1 MPEGKHVYE
10 FGPFRLDPAERRLLR
25 NNQTVLLAPKAF
37 DTLLL
42 LVENSGHLLTKDEL
56 MKRLWP
62 ETFVEEAN
70 LAQNISAIRR
80 ALDEKNGGA
89 QYIETVPKGGY
100 RFVGKV
106 SVSHPA
112 ATSAEPARQSDET
125 PGPQSPSVRSRDLR
139 GRVVLGV
146 AIVMALA
153 VLAWGIGHLR
163 VRAGESLSPIRSIAI
178 LPLLNLSNDP
188 QQEYF
193 VDGMTDELITDLAK
207 IGKLRVIS
215 RTSVMSYKG
224 THKSL
229 GAIAGELNVDAV
241 VEGTVLRAGNRV
253 RVTAQLL
260 RASPERHLWAD
271 SYQGDL
277 TDVFSLQDR
286 VARSI
291 AREIRVTLT
300 PEEQARLTSLQPAD
314 PEAYDAY
321 VRGRHYASQL
331 TPDGFEKAIL
341 NFGRAIEL
349 QPLYAQAYADLAE
362 TYCWAA
368 ATQSIPVQEGLLKAR
383 QAAMKALEMD
393 ETLSQAHSSL
403 AWVKYAYEWNF
414 PEAEREFRRSVELNP
429 GASWPLL
436 WYGMYLAQGNR
447 IEESIAE
454 MKKVQQVDPLSPV
467 VNALALVPLLT
478 GRKYDIAIEGGQ
490 KVLEMDRSN
499 GLARWLLTTAYEWKG
514 DFSKA
519 IDLEEETAVLYGETK
534 EAAAQRFTRLRRA
547 YERLGTK
554 EYWRMNLEQQLS
566 QWKTNPG
573 DPYNHAVFYARVGKN
588 LEAFTWLGKAYQV
601 RSQELIFGLRTEP
614 AFDAMRSD
622 PRYTDLVHRIGFPAQ
637 DR

>member
-106 SVSHPA
+106 SVSQPA
-112 ATSAEPARQSDET
+112 APSAEPARQSDET

-146 AIVMALA
+146 AIVLALA

-368 ATQSIPVQEGLLKAR
+368 ATQSIPVQEGLFKAR

-519 IDLEEETAVLYGETK
+519 IDLEEETAVLYGESK

-573 DPYNHAVFYARVGKN
+573 DPYNHAVSYARVGKN

>member
-1 MPEGKHVYE
+1 
-10 FGPFRLDPAERRLLR
+10 
-25 NNQTVLLAPKAF
+25 
-37 DTLLL
+37 
-42 LVENSGHLLTKDEL
+42 
-56 MKRLWP
+56 
-62 ETFVEEAN
+62 
-70 LAQNISAIRR
+70 
-80 ALDEKNGGA
+80 
-89 QYIETVPKGGY
+89 
-100 RFVGKV
+100 
-106 SVSHPA
+106 
-112 ATSAEPARQSDET
+112 
-125 PGPQSPSVRSRDLR
+125 
-139 GRVVLGV
+139 
-146 AIVMALA
+146 
-153 VLAWGIGHLR
+153 
-163 VRAGESLSPIRSIAI
+163 
-178 LPLLNLSNDP
+178 
-188 QQEYF
+188 

-368 ATQSIPVQEGLLKAR
+368 ATQSIPVQEGLFKAR

-519 IDLEEETAVLYGETK
+519 IDLEEETAVLYGESK

-573 DPYNHAVFYARVGKN
+573 DPYNHAVSYARVGKN

>member
-1 MPEGKHVYE
+1 MPEAKHFYE
-10 FGPFRLDPAERRLLR
+10 FGPFRLDPAERLLLR
-25 NNQTVLLAPKAF
+25 NNQTVPLAPKAF
-37 DTLLL
+37 ETLLL

-62 ETFVEEAN
+62 GTFVEEVN

-80 ALDEKNGGA
+80 ALDDKNGGT
-89 QYIETVPKGGY
+89 QHIETVPKGGY
-100 RFVGKV
+100 RFVGQV
-106 SVSHPA
+106 NVSQAAASSIAPAPQSVSIPA
-112 ATSAEPARQSDET
+112 PE
-125 PGPQSPSVRSRDLR
+125 VRPVMSKALR
-139 GRVVLGV
+139 RRIVLGIAV
-146 AIVMALA
+146 VMALA
-153 VLAWGIGHLR
+153 LLAWGIGRR
-163 VRAGESLSPIRSIAI
+163 VRAVDSLSPIHSIAI
-178 LPLLNLSNDP
+178 LPLQNLSNDP

-207 IGKLRVIS
+207 IGQLRVIS

-229 GAIAGELNVDAV
+229 GTIANELNVDAV
-241 VEGTVLRAGNRV
+241 VEGTVLRSGNRV

-260 RASPERHLWAD
+260 GASPERHLWAD

-291 AREIRVTLT
+291 AREIRVALT
-300 PEEQARLTSLQPAD
+300 PEEQARLTSLQPSD

-349 QPLYAQAYADLAE
+349 RPRYAQAYADLAE
-362 TYCWAA
+362 TYCWAVGA
-368 ATQSIPVQEGLLKAR
+368 KMIPAQEGLLKAR

-414 PEAEREFRRSVELNP
+414 PEAEREFRRSLELNP
-429 GASWPLL
+429 GASWPRL

-454 MKKVQQVDPLSPV
+454 MKKVQQIDPLSPA
-467 VNALALVPLLT
+467 VNALALTPLLT
-478 GRKYDIAIEGGQ
+478 GRKYDIAIEAGQ
-490 KVLEMDRSN
+490 KVLEMDRGN
-499 GLARWLLTTAYEWKG
+499 GLARWLLTTAYEGKG

-519 IDLEEETAVLYGETK
+519 MDLQEETAVLYGENK
-534 EAAAQRFTRLRRA
+534 EAAAQRFALLRRA
-547 YERLGTK
+547 YERLGPK

-566 QWKTNPG
+566 QWRKNPG
-573 DPYNHAVFYARVGKN
+573 DPYGLSMLYARVGN
-588 LEAFTWLGKAYQV
+588 TDHAFAWLEKAYQA
-601 RSQELIFGLRTEP
+601 RSQEMTYWLRTDP
-614 AFDAMRSD
+614 AFDGLRSD
-622 PRYTDLVHRIGFPAQ
+622 AKYADLVHRIGFPQ
-637 DR
+637 

>member
-1 MPEGKHVYE
+1 MPEGKHVYK
-10 FGPFRLDPAERRLLR
+10 FGPFRLDPAERLLLR

-106 SVSHPA
+106 SVSQPA
-112 ATSAEPARQSDET
+112 APSAEPARQSDET

-146 AIVMALA
+146 AIVLALA

-519 IDLEEETAVLYGETK
+519 IDLEEETAVLYGESK

-547 YERLGTK
+547 YDRLGPK

>member
-10 FGPFRLDPAERRLLR
+10 FGPFRLDPAERLLLR

-42 LVENSGHLLTKDEL
+42 LVENSGHLLTKNEL

-112 ATSAEPARQSDET
+112 APSAEPARQSDET

-368 ATQSIPVQEGLLKAR
+368 ATQSIPVQEGLFKAR

-547 YERLGTK
+547 YDRLGPK

-573 DPYNHAVFYARVGKN
+573 DPYNRAVFYARVGKN

>member
-1 MPEGKHVYE
+1 MPEGKHFYE
-10 FGPFRLDPAERRLLR
+10 FGPFRYEPAECLLLR
-25 NNQTVLLAPKAF
+25 NNQTVPLAPNAF

-42 LVENSGHLLTKDEL
+42 LVENSGHLLTKEEL

-62 ETFVEEAN
+62 ETFVEEVN

-80 ALDEKNGGA
+80 ALDDQNGGV
-89 QYIETVPKGGY
+89 QYIETVPKGGS
-100 RFVGKV
+100 RFVGRVIV
-106 SVSHPA
+106 SQPA
-112 ATSAEPARQSDET
+112 APTAALARQSDAT
-125 PGPQSPSVRSRDLR
+125 PGPKSPPVRSRALR
-139 GRVVLGV
+139 RVVLGV

-153 VLAWGIGHLR
+153 VLAWGIGRLR

-224 THKSL
+224 TRKSL

-260 RASPERHLWAD
+260 RASPETHLWAD

-277 TDVFSLQDR
+277 TDVLSLQDR
-286 VARSI
+286 VARSV

-321 VRGRHYASQL
+321 VRGRHYAAQIN
-331 TPDGFEKAIL
+331 PDGFEKAVL

-349 QPLYAQAYADLAE
+349 QPRYAQAYADLAE
-362 TYCWAA
+362 TYCWAV
-368 ATQSIPVQEGLLKAR
+368 ATQMTPAQEGLLKAR

-414 PEAEREFRRSVELNP
+414 PEAEKEFHRALALNP
-429 GASWPLL
+429 GASWARLS
-436 WYGMYLAQGNR
+436 YGIYLAQGNR

-467 VNALALVPLLT
+467 ANALALVPMLT
-478 GRKYDIAIEGGQ
+478 GRRYDNAIEGGQ
-490 KVLEMDRSN
+490 KILEMDRSN
-499 GLARWLLTTAYEWKG
+499 
-514 DFSKA
+514 
-519 IDLEEETAVLYGETK
+519 
-534 EAAAQRFTRLRRA
+534 
-547 YERLGTK
+547 
-554 EYWRMNLEQQLS
+554 
-566 QWKTNPG
+566 
-573 DPYNHAVFYARVGKN
+573 
-588 LEAFTWLGKAYQV
+588 
-601 RSQELIFGLRTEP
+601 
-614 AFDAMRSD
+614 
-622 PRYTDLVHRIGFPAQ
+622 
-637 DR
+637 